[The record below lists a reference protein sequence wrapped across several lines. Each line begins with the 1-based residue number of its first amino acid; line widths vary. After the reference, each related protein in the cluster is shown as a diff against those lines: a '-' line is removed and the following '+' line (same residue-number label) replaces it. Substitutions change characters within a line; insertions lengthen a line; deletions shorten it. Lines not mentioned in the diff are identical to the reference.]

1 MIKSYDIS
9 HGIPKNK
16 LFVKLSPTITQSRR
30 DYLANGIRSYFRGDF
45 TVLLDKHAALSTVQD
60 SLVLFELFVVLVG
73 TIALLLAFFLLL
85 ISTTQNIRQSVWE
98 YGCLR
103 AIGLTQQQG
112 LRLYL
117 YEQYAVTVSSLV
129 LGFFV
134 GYLLATVVG
143 AQFAIFIEL
152 PYEVLLPKGLLSAMV
167 IMALVT
173 TYLAVYYPVMEVN
186 KRQVAS
192 VVKGLAS

>member
-1 MIKSYDIS
+1 M
-9 HGIPKNK
+9 
-16 LFVKLSPTITQSRR
+16 
-30 DYLANGIRSYFRGDF
+30 
-45 TVLLDKHAALSTVQD
+45 
-60 SLVLFELFVVLVG
+60 
-73 TIALLLAFFLLL
+73 
-85 ISTTQNIRQSVWE
+85 
-98 YGCLR
+98 
-103 AIGLTQQQG
+103 
-112 LRLYL
+112 
-117 YEQYAVTVSSLV
+117 SSLV